1 MKPDRPR
8 TTEIQHH
15 CIAVYHVCKGKH
27 VWANLVQLYLE
38 PTQQVWPLHK
48 TPRRWGITSGSFKD
62 WSKNIERRMRSVST
76 SQSWTSAL
84 PHAPTVRRK
93 QAGVHPNFPCN
104 AQSAGK
110 ATETTKRSK
119 VKRVLIHVELWKSL
133 ILINPTIIVQVD
145 SNVIGNSQNA
155 VEGTSLIIAGSV
167 RKGLKLSKSQK
178 KLQFFEMILEPLER
192 PLSFGQRP
200 QLPSAFILSTS
211 SIFTE
216 ILAFISAYSDAS
228 HDSNFSKFHIIYL
241 LTIWTHPFMISLNMT
256 VGPSLAHWGNG
267 SLLSEPVDHMTWHL
281 LLITWQ
287 QIRWKE
293 TCMSTWYMPRS
304 QKTLPL
310 SKAHLPFSHQQS
322 LLRLWNPRTWDK
334 ASCEQS

>member
-1 MKPDRPR
+1 
-8 TTEIQHH
+8 
-15 CIAVYHVCKGKH
+15 
-27 VWANLVQLYLE
+27 
-38 PTQQVWPLHK
+38 
-48 TPRRWGITSGSFKD
+48 
-62 WSKNIERRMRSVST
+62 MRSVST

-145 SNVIGNSQNA
+145 SNVIGKSQNA

-228 HDSNFSKFHIIYL
+228 HDSNFSKFHIIYSQYEH
-241 LTIWTHPFMISLNMT
+241 THSWS
-256 VGPSLAHWGNG
+256 V
-267 SLLSEPVDHMTWHL
+267 
-281 LLITWQ
+281 
-287 QIRWKE
+287 
-293 TCMSTWYMPRS
+293 STWLSDHLWLTEEMVHCFRSLSIIWHDIYCLSLGNKFDEKKHAWAHDTCLGPRRLCPWA
-304 QKTLPL
+304 KRIYRFHTNKVCFDYGTLEL
-310 SKAHLPFSHQQS
+310 ETR
-322 LLRLWNPRTWDK
+322 LRVNK
-334 ASCEQS
+334 ASKSWCR